1 MFLLLAVHIAVKPN
15 PSFTTKMVSG
25 V

>member
-1 MFLLLAVHIAVKPN
+1 MFLLLAVRKSVKPN
-15 PSFTTKMVSG
+15 PSFTTKMDSG